1 MQIRKP
7 LAERI
12 MQSSVEERLRLLVDE
27 ILRVRDEPSLPR
39 QHRDAAKQLQ
49 AKAEAQAALDRLR
62 EDISSLVTVCRQELL
77 TLIDAP
83 LTHLSK
89 STRLELKQ
97 SGRIALLLHSALYG
111 LGGPYESLN
120 EGDK

>member
-1 MQIRKP
+1 
-7 LAERI
+7 
-12 MQSSVEERLRLLVDE
+12 MQSPVEGRLRLLVDE

-39 QHRDAAKQLQ
+39 RHPNAAKQLQ
-49 AKAEAQAALDRLR
+49 AKAEAQAALDWLR
-62 EDISSLVTVCRQELL
+62 KDMSPLVKICRRELL

-97 SGRIALLLHSALYG
+97 SARIALLLHSALYG
-111 LGGPYESLN
+111 PGGPYESLN

>member
-12 MQSSVEERLRLLVDE
+12 MQSPVEERLRLLVDE
-27 ILRVRDEPSLPR
+27 ILRVRDEPRLPR
-39 QHRDAAKQLQ
+39 KHRDATRQFQ
-49 AKAEAQAALDRLR
+49 AKAEARSALRWLR
-62 EDISSLVTVCRQELL
+62 KEMRPLVKICHQELL

-97 SGRIALLLHSALYG
+97 SARIALLLHSALYG
-111 LGGPYESLN
+111 RRAMSF
-120 EGDK
+120 